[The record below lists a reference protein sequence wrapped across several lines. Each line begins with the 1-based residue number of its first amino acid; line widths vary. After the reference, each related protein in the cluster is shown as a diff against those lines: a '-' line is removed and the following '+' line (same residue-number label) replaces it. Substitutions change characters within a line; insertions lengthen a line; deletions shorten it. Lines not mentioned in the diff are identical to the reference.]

1 MYDYPIDKAVV
12 LEAIKQID
20 QGIDEGVSYGL
31 PEFLN
36 HALGQQYCHRD
47 LHSERVA
54 NSSEFMRNNTKWF

>member
-36 HALGQQYCHRD
+36 SRSRSTILPPRFTLRTSG
-47 LHSERVA
+47 
-54 NSSEFMRNNTKWF
+54 